1 MAEINDAFNNVT
13 KEQSFF
19 VPGKEK
25 KEKFV
30 PFAKGEY
37 FGHITECEDKIVEF
51 ENSGN
56 KYKASLYT
64 YVFQASEE
72 NKSKSFNYI
81 DLNGE
86 KVMTSGEP
94 YIGRTFRGKVWR
106 FLEPSEG
113 DDFVS
118 NSEGNSGYLR
128 FCESIGIECPVAKR
142 VVDGNEIEVQLLPD
156 LKTRDMEGKAGIAFV
171 DQGRKWTDKEGKTRQ
186 YWDAKFIKK
195 WEEGKNK
202 TITKDSN
209 EIPF

>member
-56 KYKASLYT
+56 KYKARLYT

-128 FCESIGIECPVAKR
+128 FFESIGISYLAS
-142 VVDGNEIEVQLLPD
+142 
-156 LKTRDMEGKAGIAFV
+156 
-171 DQGRKWTDKEGKTRQ
+171 
-186 YWDAKFIKK
+186 
-195 WEEGKNK
+195 
-202 TITKDSN
+202 ITFNPS
-209 EIPF
+209 